1 MAKGQI
7 LYRYK
12 LEIAQESFQNQG
24 RFLIGWR
31 QTWALIG

>member
-12 LEIAQESFQNQG
+12 LEIAQDGFQNRG

-31 QTWALIG
+31 QAWALIG